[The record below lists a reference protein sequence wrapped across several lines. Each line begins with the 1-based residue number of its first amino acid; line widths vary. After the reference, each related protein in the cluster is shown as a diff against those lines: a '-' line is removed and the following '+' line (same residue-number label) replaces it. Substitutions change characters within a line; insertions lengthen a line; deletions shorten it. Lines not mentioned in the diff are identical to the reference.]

1 MIKKNNITL
10 NKIDSKIITK
20 IEDVKIVKF
29 CEIISI
35 FFIFKMT
42 FWYCHLLILSLTIS
56 QFKSFASSFKVI
68 PIKFSGYLISYSKIT
83 LSFFLKSKT
92 SGYTQTTKEPEPS

>member
-42 FWYCHLLILSLTIS
+42 FWYCTSFSTIS
-56 QFKSFASSFKVI
+56 NNFTI
-68 PIKFSGYLISYSKIT
+68 
-83 LSFFLKSKT
+83 
-92 SGYTQTTKEPEPS
+92 